1 MATAGVGPRRGR
13 GGGREGDSLTPL
25 SESSWGNAKPL
36 RSLQP
41 SLSQQVTLPPRPL
54 PAPRGG
60 SQTPPYSLRRP
71 RARAATRLW
80 NRGDHCKGE
89 GSARR
94 LPLAPMPS

>member
-41 SLSQQVTLPPRPL
+41 SLSQQVTLPPP
-54 PAPRGG
+54 PPPR
-60 SQTPPYSLRRP
+60 SPWRVADSSL
-71 RARAATRLW
+71 L
-80 NRGDHCKGE
+80 
-89 GSARR
+89 S
-94 LPLAPMPS
+94 